1 MQKTYQSKPGGG
13 YFFAG
18 LLFALVLGGGGYW
31 MLHKEKLS
39 DVVTAIPR
47 KPDIAEL
54 DARAKPHFDR
64 AKQNIPAVVEEL
76 TSYGSM
82 VKFCYLASCDKLS
95 GGNRAQEYL
104 ASVINARIIDP
115 CREGAKVYGCDVN
128 PASFQKHIAELN
140 SDAVVASAYAASGL
154 MLEAVFM
161 KSTIKAFTSVLGA
174 ISSRLAAA
182 YGTGAACAV
191 ADGPFPIG
199 DTIAVLLAT
208 GGTAWC
214 AYDLWQAKAQLHS
227 ELTAVLLQ
235 SIDNCREA
243 SRKVA
248 LE

>member
-1 MQKTYQSKPGGG
+1 MQTYQTKSGGG

-39 DVVTAIPR
+39 EAVTAPR
-47 KPDIAEL
+47 KPDITEL

-95 GGNRAQEYL
+95 GGNRTQGYL

-161 KSTIKAFTSVLGA
+161 KSTVRHSLQFWGQSVHALLLPTVQEPPVQWQMVHSPLA
-174 ISSRLAAA
+174 IRLRC
-182 YGTGAACAV
+182 YWQRAV
-191 ADGPFPIG
+191 QRGVPMISGKRRFNFI
-199 DTIAVLLAT
+199 
-208 GGTAWC
+208 
-214 AYDLWQAKAQLHS
+214 
-227 ELTAVLLQ
+227 Q
-235 SIDNCREA
+235 S
-243 SRKVA
+243 
-248 LE
+248 

>member
-1 MQKTYQSKPGGG
+1 MQSW
-13 YFFAG
+13 
-18 LLFALVLGGGGYW
+18 LLP
-31 MLHKEKLS
+31 ML
-39 DVVTAIPR
+39 R
-47 KPDIAEL
+47 
-54 DARAKPHFDR
+54 
-64 AKQNIPAVVEEL
+64 
-76 TSYGSM
+76 
-82 VKFCYLASCDKLS
+82 
-95 GGNRAQEYL
+95 
-104 ASVINARIIDP
+104 
-115 CREGAKVYGCDVN
+115 
-128 PASFQKHIAELN
+128 
-140 SDAVVASAYAASGL
+140 GL

-214 AYDLWQAKAQLHS
+214 AYDLWQAKSQLHS

>member
-1 MQKTYQSKPGGG
+1 MQDYPKKSSRC

-18 LLFALVLGGGGYW
+18 LLFALILGGCGYW
-31 MLHKEKLS
+31 MLHKKQILVEN
-39 DVVTAIPR
+39 AAPR
-47 KPDIAEL
+47 KPDIAIL

-64 AKQNIPAVVEEL
+64 AKQTIPAVVEEL
-76 TSYGSM
+76 SSYSSM

-128 PASFQKHIAELN
+128 QASFQKHIAELN
-140 SDAVVASAYAASGL
+140 SDAAVASAYAASGL

-174 ISSRLAAA
+174 ISSRLVAA
-182 YGTGAACAV
+182 YGTSAVCAV
-191 ADGPFPIG
+191 ADGPIPIG

-208 GGTAWC
+208 GSTAWC
-214 AYDLWQAKAQLHS
+214 AYDLWQAKVQLHS

-235 SIDNCREA
+235 SIDNCRTA

>member
-1 MQKTYQSKPGGG
+1 MQKTYQSKSGGG

-31 MLHKEKLS
+31 MLQKEKLS

-140 SDAVVASAYAASGL
+140 SDVAVASAYAASGL

-174 ISSRLAAA
+174 ISSRLAAV

-214 AYDLWQAKAQLHS
+214 AYDLWQAKAQLRT
-227 ELTAVLLQ
+227 ELSAVLLQ
-235 SIDNCREA
+235 SIDNCHEA

>member
-1 MQKTYQSKPGGG
+1 MQKTYQSKSGGG

-39 DVVTAIPR
+39 EAVTAPR

-128 PASFQKHIAELN
+128 PASFQQHIIELN
-140 SDAVVASAYAASGL
+140 SDAAVASAYAASGL
-154 MLEAVFM
+154 MLEAVFL
-161 KSTIKAFTSVLGA
+161 KSTVKAFTSVLGA

-182 YGTGAACAV
+182 YGTSAVCAV

-208 GGTAWC
+208 GSTAWC
-214 AYDLWQAKAQLHS
+214 AYDLWQAKVQLHS

-235 SIDNCREA
+235 SIDNCCTA

>member
-1 MQKTYQSKPGGG
+1 MQTYPTKSGRT

-18 LLFALVLGGGGYW
+18 LLFVLILGACGYW
-31 MLHKEKLS
+31 MLHKEQIL
-39 DVVTAIPR
+39 VGNTAPR
-47 KPDIAEL
+47 KPDIAVL

-154 MLEAVFM
+154 MLEAVFL
-161 KSTIKAFTSVLGA
+161 KSTIKAFTSVPGA

-227 ELTAVLLQ
+227 ELTTVLLQ

>member
-1 MQKTYQSKPGGG
+1 MQTYQTKSGGG

-39 DVVTAIPR
+39 EAVTDPR

-76 TSYGSM
+76 TSYGCM
-82 VKFCYLASCDKLS
+82 VKFCYLSSCDKLS

-104 ASVINARIIDP
+104 ASVINALIIDS

-182 YGTGAACAV
+182 YGTGAACVV

-214 AYDLWQAKAQLHS
+214 AYDLWQAKSQLHS
-227 ELTAVLLQ
+227 ELTTVLLQ
-235 SIDNCREA
+235 STDNCREA
-243 SRKVA
+243 SRRVA

>member
-1 MQKTYQSKPGGG
+1 MQKTYQSKSSGG

-18 LLFALVLGGGGYW
+18 LLFALVLGACGYW
-31 MLHKEKLS
+31 MLHKEPDIVEKI
-39 DVVTAIPR
+39 VPR
-47 KPDIAEL
+47 KPDIAVL
-54 DARAKPHFDR
+54 DARAKPHFDL

-104 ASVINARIIDP
+104 ASVINARIIEP

-154 MLEAVFM
+154 MLEAGFM

-182 YGTGAACAV
+182 YGTSAVCAV

-208 GGTAWC
+208 GSTAWC
-214 AYDLWQAKAQLHS
+214 AYDLWQAKVQLHS

>member
-1 MQKTYQSKPGGG
+1 MQKTYQSKSGGG

-39 DVVTAIPR
+39 EAVTAPR
-47 KPDIAEL
+47 KPDITEL

-64 AKQNIPAVVEEL
+64 AKQNIPVVVEEL
-76 TSYGSM
+76 TSYSSM

-235 SIDNCREA
+235 SIDNCRTA